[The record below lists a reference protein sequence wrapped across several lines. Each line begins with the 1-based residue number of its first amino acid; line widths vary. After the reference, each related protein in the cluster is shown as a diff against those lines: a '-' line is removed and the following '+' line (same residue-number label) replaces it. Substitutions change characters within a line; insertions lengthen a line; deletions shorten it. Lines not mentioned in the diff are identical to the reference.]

1 MLKEEM
7 KYSTKEY
14 VKDLWRLLGRN
25 KGQFIL
31 LTSLLGIASLLAL
44 VPSIIVAKTINFFT
58 NYNGGGLASFYWYLG
73 ILLIVG
79 IVATFI
85 RLGSK
90 HYFGILGYR
99 IQKNVR
105 LEYFQ
110 KLMEGDLV
118 WHDKENTGNKMEKIG
133 KGVSS
138 IGSFMSF
145 YLNRGIDTVVSVVGI
160 IIVFTYFD
168 LKYALLTLV
177 FITVYISV
185 EFFLNKKFA
194 EKTYLAQ
201 IATEQSSGNSYE
213 FSSNITT
220 VKSLGIEKSLND
232 KMLLQEEKVL
242 NAKNEKKRANTQKW
256 ITVQVISSIF
266 YVIFLYFVG
275 KDVVVGAIAV
285 GYIVIYVN
293 YVVKIQ
299 GVLNDFSNSLGD
311 LTDIKYSIKRMIDI
325 NHSISSIRDTGTKT
339 LRNWN
344 SLSIKNLSFGYKTE
358 EVLNNFNLTIKKGE
372 KIGLVGRSGSGK
384 STLFKLLLRLY
395 LPKEGMIYFDSHSIV
410 ELKKDFIVDKISIIP
425 QETELFNL
433 SFKDNILL
441 ARNDG
446 GDYVLYKKALLIS
459 QCLPILS
466 KLKDKDATLIGEKGI
481 RLSGGERQRLGIARG
496 LYKDSDIIIFD
507 ESSSNLDYATEK
519 KIQDGIDKHLKDKT
533 LIISA
538 HRLSTLKNMDRI
550 IVLDRGKIGEE
561 GTYDQLVKKKGIFY
575 DLLRKQDKK

>member
-73 ILLIVG
+73 VLLIVG

-256 ITVQVISSIF
+256 ITVQVISS
-266 YVIFLYFVG
+266 
-275 KDVVVGAIAV
+275 
-285 GYIVIYVN
+285 
-293 YVVKIQ
+293 
-299 GVLNDFSNSLGD
+299 
-311 LTDIKYSIKRMIDI
+311 
-325 NHSISSIRDTGTKT
+325 
-339 LRNWN
+339 
-344 SLSIKNLSFGYKTE
+344 
-358 EVLNNFNLTIKKGE
+358 
-372 KIGLVGRSGSGK
+372 
-384 STLFKLLLRLY
+384 
-395 LPKEGMIYFDSHSIV
+395 
-410 ELKKDFIVDKISIIP
+410 
-425 QETELFNL
+425 
-433 SFKDNILL
+433 
-441 ARNDG
+441 
-446 GDYVLYKKALLIS
+446 
-459 QCLPILS
+459 
-466 KLKDKDATLIGEKGI
+466 
-481 RLSGGERQRLGIARG
+481 
-496 LYKDSDIIIFD
+496 
-507 ESSSNLDYATEK
+507 
-519 KIQDGIDKHLKDKT
+519 
-533 LIISA
+533 
-538 HRLSTLKNMDRI
+538 
-550 IVLDRGKIGEE
+550 
-561 GTYDQLVKKKGIFY
+561 
-575 DLLRKQDKK
+575 

>member
-73 ILLIVG
+73 VLLIVG

-185 EFFLNKKFA
+185 EFFLNKKFV
-194 EKTYLAQ
+194 E
-201 IATEQSSGNSYE
+201 
-213 FSSNITT
+213 
-220 VKSLGIEKSLND
+220 
-232 KMLLQEEKVL
+232 
-242 NAKNEKKRANTQKW
+242 
-256 ITVQVISSIF
+256 
-266 YVIFLYFVG
+266 

-344 SLSIKNLSFGYKTE
+344 SLSIKNLSFGYKNE

-410 ELKKDFIVDKISIIP
+410 ELKKDTIVDKISIIP

-459 QCLPILS
+459 QCLPLLS